1 MKRILMSEAEYKRL
15 TELAQVIVRMLIHA
29 ETGRDQ
35 EEPPRPKKKG
45 RFTPEA
51 LARIAA
57 RQRKRWAK
65 FHAAQ
70 KIRGSNK

>member
-1 MKRILMSEAEYKRL
+1 MKRIQITEVEYKRL

-29 ETGRDQ
+29 ETGRDA
-35 EEPPRPKKKG
+35 EERPRPQKKN

-57 RQRKRWAK
+57 GQRKRWAK

-70 KIRGSNK
+70 KLRGSNK